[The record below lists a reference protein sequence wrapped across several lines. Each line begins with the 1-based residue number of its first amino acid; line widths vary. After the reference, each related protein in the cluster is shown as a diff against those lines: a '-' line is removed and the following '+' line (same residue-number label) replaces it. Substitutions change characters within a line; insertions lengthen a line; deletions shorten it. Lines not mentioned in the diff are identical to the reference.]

1 MALGSAENRAHSRQ
15 EHLRDVLYTARMI
28 LLGALAVIGV
38 IVAMFISARKR
49 NVDVVSLVPPE
60 VEVEGPAVPK
70 RLAASKQ
77 AVRVGPP
84 PLPAARETAPAPG
97 GVIAPDIATRRALH
111 AGTRDEAVRLYAAQT
126 GLKLDQARNTLDA
139 IMSGSIPVESLVFN
153 SAQRVNVDE
162 AIQNAIRA
170 GNKIEA
176 IKLYKEKTGLGLA
189 EAKENIEAMMR
200 GDTPAWGVGA
210 TSVDHDT
217 LIQNAIRAGQK
228 IEAIKLYREK
238 TGLGLKEAKDA
249 IDAMS
254 SGRAAPPSPAAYANV
269 DAAIDDALRND
280 QLIQA
285 IKLFREKTGQGL
297 AEAKRAMEAR
307 REQLKR

>member
-1 MALGSAENRAHSRQ
+1 
-15 EHLRDVLYTARMI
+15 MI

-38 IVAMFISARKR
+38 IVALFISARKR
-49 NVDVVSLVPPE
+49 SVEVVSLVPPE
-60 VEVEGPAVPK
+60 QEAEGPAVPR

-77 AVRVGPP
+77 AVRAAPP
-84 PLPAARETAPAPG
+84 PLPTARSAAPATG
-97 GVIAPDIATRRALH
+97 GVIAPDIATRKALH
-111 AGTRDEAVRLYAAQT
+111 ANDRNAAIRAYTAQT
-126 GLKLDQARNTLDA
+126 GLSIEAARNTLDA
-139 IMSGSIPVESLVFN
+139 IMSGQIPVESLVFN
-153 SAQRVNVDE
+153 AAPAMNVDG
-162 AIQNAIRA
+162 AIQNAMRA

-176 IKLYKEKTGLGLA
+176 IKLYKEKTGLGLK

-200 GDTPAWGVGA
+200 GDTPAWGTGA
-210 TSVDHDT
+210 TSVDVDT
-217 LIQNAIRAGQK
+217 AIQNAIRAGQK

-249 IDAMS
+249 IDAMMN
-254 SGRAAPPSPAAYANV
+254 RTAPPSPAAYVNA
-269 DAAIDDALRND
+269 DDAIDAALRND

-285 IKLFREKTGQGL
+285 IKLFREKTGLGL